1 MRAAGLVAAS
11 GVAAG
16 AGAVLAELG
25 ARRRWA
31 AAPDP
36 TGGRPLELPPL
47 EELTVVAADGTRLAV
62 AVAGPVDGP
71 LAVLAHGWTADR
83 RIWGPLARR
92 LVGSGRRVA
101 VWDQRGHGSSGLG
114 TDGPSVDALA
124 GDVAAVLDALDA
136 QGAVLAG
143 HSMGGMGVLAF
154 AVSHPD
160 VLAARVGHLLLVAT
174 APRSPL
180 PGPPDGWYE
189 ALAVKTV
196 GSPLLQRLSESGPLR
211 PWVARQSFG
220 VDPPLAA
227 LSAACSAMTPGA
239 RVGFLRSMARLDLRA
254 GLRDVEVPATVVHGS
269 EDRVIRTGLGREV
282 ASLLAGSRLEI
293 LTGAGHQLPFERPE
307 RLAEIALAASAAAA
321 PSGPR

>member
-25 ARRRWA
+25 TRRRWA

-124 GDVAAVLDALDA
+124 GDVASVLDALDA
-136 QGAVLAG
+136 QGGAG
-143 HSMGGMGVLAF
+143 VRGV
-154 AVSHPD
+154 PPRR
-160 VLAARVGHLLLVAT
+160 ARRPRRPS
-174 APRSPL
+174 APRRYRTPQPASRTPR
-180 PGPPDGWYE
+180 
-189 ALAVKTV
+189 
-196 GSPLLQRLSESGPLR
+196 RLVR
-211 PWVARQSFG
+211 
-220 VDPPLAA
+220 
-227 LSAACSAMTPGA
+227 
-239 RVGFLRSMARLDLRA
+239 
-254 GLRDVEVPATVVHGS
+254 
-269 EDRVIRTGLGREV
+269 
-282 ASLLAGSRLEI
+282 
-293 LTGAGHQLPFERPE
+293 GAG
-307 RLAEIALAASAAAA
+307 
-321 PSGPR
+321 G